1 MRNFPEFVIAFWA
14 IHVLGG
20 VATLVNAWSLHDPL
34 VHCITKTNPKVII
47 VDPERADRLVGR
59 TLDEIKQ
66 RTSLNRVLVAR
77 SHEVSSSRWKWKG
90 MSSLED
96 ALASYDGPEDA
107 WKAILDPLPEDDAT
121 IFFTSGTTGLPKG
134 VLSTQRQFLTNF
146 FNSLIAKFRA
156 LLRNGDSLPTPK
168 PEDMQKATLISV
180 PLFHVTGCTSAMVG
194 ASSRLLIVSLI
205 WSILANVYR
214 AWRESCVHA
223 EVGQR

>member
-1 MRNFPEFVIAFWA
+1 M
-14 IHVLGG
+14 
-20 VATLVNAWSLHDPL
+20 
-34 VHCITKTNPKVII
+34 
-47 VDPERADRLVGR
+47 DPERADRLVGR

-77 SHEVSSSRWKWKG
+77 SHEVRSSRWKWKG

-107 WKAILDPLPEDDAT
+107 WKAIPDPLPEDDAT

-156 LLRNGDSLPTPK
+156 VLRNGDSLPTPK

-180 PLFHVTGCTSAMVG
+180 PLFHVTGCTSAMV
-194 ASSRLLIVSLI
+194 SSS
-205 WSILANVYR
+205 SAF
-214 AWRESCVHA
+214 
-223 EVGQR
+223 